1 MLPRVLLVDDEP
13 EVIAAVQAAL
23 KSEPFQI
30 VGANSAKQAC
40 ELLGQ
45 QDFNVVVSDEEM
57 PDTKGAEFLAWA
69 QQHHP
74 TIPRIMLSGRADVRA
89 LTRAVNDA
97 EIFKFLA
104 KPVKAQDLALAIKD
118 ALRLHQ
124 LAHVHREVWSA
135 ARRQHAAIASLDGV
149 EATSDSDASSHARVR
164 FAGFQLQRATLSV
177 EPGPPKAP
185 YAERLSTREREIVEA
200 IASGKRVREVAAL
213 FSISTHTVRNHLKAI
228 YRKLNVR
235 SQLELLSLIA
245 RSANT
250 DVAPG

>member
-40 ELLGQ
+40 ELLAHQ
-45 QDFNVVVSDEEM
+45 EFKVVVSDEEM

-69 QQHHP
+69 QRQYP
-74 TIPRIMLSGRADVRA
+74 TVPRIMLSGRADVTA
-89 LTRAVNDA
+89 LTKAVNDA

-104 KPVKAQDLALAIKD
+104 KPVKAKDLALVIKD
-118 ALRLHQ
+118 ALHLQQ
-124 LAHVHREVWSA
+124 LANVHREVWSA
-135 ARRQHAAIASLDGV
+135 ARRQHAAIASLDSD
-149 EATSDSDASSHARVR
+149 EAASERDASLHARVR
-164 FAGFQLQRATLSV
+164 FAGFRLERSSLPRDAT
-177 EPGPPKAP
+177 EPKAP
-185 YAERLSTREREIVEA
+185 YTERLSAREREIVEA
-200 IASGKRVREVAAL
+200 IASGKRVREIATL

-235 SQLELLSLIA
+235 SQLELLSLIT
-245 RSANT
+245 RNPNT
-250 DVAPG
+250 DIAPG

>member
-23 KSEPFQI
+23 KSEPFDV
-30 VGANSAKQAC
+30 VGANGATQAR

-45 QDFNVVVSDEEM
+45 QDFKVVVSDEEM

-74 TIPRIMLSGRADVRA
+74 SVVRIMLSGRADMRA
-89 LTRAVNDA
+89 LTKAVNDA

-104 KPVKAQDLALAIKD
+104 KPVKARDLALAIKD
-118 ALRLHQ
+118 ALRLQ
-124 LAHVHREVWSA
+124 KLASVHREVLSA
-135 ARRQHAAIASLDGV
+135 ARQQQAALASLDGGGAAG
-149 EATSDSDASSHARVR
+149 EDDGASYSRVR
-164 FAGFQLQRATLSV
+164 LAGFKLEHA
-177 EPGPPKAP
+177 GPSPRPSEPKAG

-200 IASGKRVREVAAL
+200 IASGKRVRDVAAS

-235 SQLELLSLIA
+235 SQLELLSLIT
-245 RSANT
+245 RSSNS
-250 DVAPG
+250 DDAPG